1 MRVLALIPSFFGWT
15 GNAVN
20 ERQLLTA
27 LAKKVEKCYV
37 ITFVGFKQVFTD
49 RRRELKVSLPKNI
62 MLIPLL
68 FPQVHIL
75 IIYLAMIVISCIMSI
90 LGLILCALKKINL
103 VYIRNSFLSMG
114 FLTFKSLAEKTI
126 VKIPAIIEDEIPNN
140 GLTKFFIGKAADLLD
155 RLTLAKAR
163 KVAVNNKSL
172 YDEIIKRRFL
182 KHRDNPVEIPPGVN
196 LQTIR
201 QVKKR
206 ISREP
211 HHKFINVGFIGSLN
225 WWQGVDILVK
235 AVTLLR
241 KKITNLRLVIIGD
254 GELRPLIEKTCKA
267 SNTPYEI
274 TGFLPHEEALRRLA
288 MLDVLVLPS
297 RKMTSAEFNIPI
309 KVIEA
314 WALGIPVIVT
324 RHHALIRN
332 NIRNFE
338 HVIYCKPEPINVANC
353 ISTLLN
359 NDYLKSRLKVNGE
372 KLVGRFDYDKIAEK
386 LLMV

>member
-20 ERQLLTA
+20 ERQLVTA

-49 RRRELKVSLPKNI
+49 RRRELNISLPKNM

-155 RLTLAKAR
+155 RLTLARAR
-163 KVAVNNKSL
+163 KVAVNNESL
-172 YDEIIKRRFL
+172 YDEIVKRRFL

-206 ISREP
+206 ISRESNR
-211 HHKFINVGFIGSLN
+211 KFINVGFIGSLN
-225 WWQGVDILVK
+225 WWQGVDILVR

-241 KKITNLRLVIIGD
+241 RKITNLRLVIIGD

-267 SNTPYEI
+267 SNIPYEV

-314 WALGIPVIVT
+314 WALGVPVIVS

-338 HVIYCKPEPINVANC
+338 HVIYCKPEPTNVADC
-353 ISTLLN
+353 ISTLLS